1 MRMSST
7 EPSTTTKWINGIVMP
22 TGVTGALRVFCFSH
36 AGGGASVFRSW
47 MPQLAPGIEVYPIQL
62 PGREG
67 RWPEP
72 PITRAADLLQAI
84 FDALGPL
91 FDPPFAFFGH
101 SMGALIAFEMARE
114 LRRQGR
120 PRPEILIVS
129 GARAP
134 HVVDPDPPMHQL
146 PDDLLLEELKRLD
159 GIPAELLDQPELVSM
174 MLPTLRADLT
184 MCETY
189 EYRTE
194 PPLDCRIA
202 VYSGESDRKIRLEH
216 LTPWEVHTAREFQ
229 LRIFPGSHFFF
240 VKESRAAVKDA
251 LCEDFGPYVK
261 HLTRVSQAP
270 QRVQLEQ
277 MIAGVW
283 ADLLRLPQVGI
294 DDNFFDLGAN
304 SLLMIQ
310 AHGKLR
316 EASIST
322 LSVVDMFQ
330 YPTVRLLAGAIG
342 DSPSG
347 FGK

>member
-7 EPSTTTKWINGIVMP
+7 EPSTATRWINGIVSP
-22 TGVTGALRVFCFSH
+22 SEVTGALRLFCFAH

-67 RWPEP
+67 RWLEP
-72 PITRAADLLQAI
+72 RITRASDLMQALL
-84 FDALGPL
+84 DALGPL
-91 FDPPFAFFGH
+91 FQPPFAFFGH
-101 SMGALIAFEMARE
+101 SMGALMAFELARE
-114 LRRQGR
+114 LRRRDR
-120 PRPEILIVS
+120 PIPEILIVS

-134 HVVDPDPPMHQL
+134 HVADPDPPMHQL
-146 PDDLLLEELKRLD
+146 PDGLLLEELKRLD
-159 GIPAELLDQPELVSM
+159 GIPAELLEQPELVSM
-174 MLPTLRADLT
+174 LLPTLRADLT

-189 EYRTE
+189 EYRVE
-194 PPLDCRIA
+194 PPLDCRIS
-202 VYSGESDRKIRLEH
+202 VYGGESDRKIRLEH

-229 LRIFPGSHFFF
+229 VRIFPGSHFFF
-240 VKESRAAVKDA
+240 VKESRAAVRDA
-251 LCEDFGPYVK
+251 LCEDCRPYVK
-261 HLTRVSQAP
+261 QVIQVSQAP

-283 ADLLRLPQVGI
+283 ADLLRLPHVGI

-316 EASIST
+316 EAAINT
-322 LSVVDMFQ
+322 LSVLDLFQ
-330 YPTVRLLAGAIG
+330 YPTVRLLASAIG
-342 DSPSG
+342 DSPTG